1 MTNTF
6 TLFDIP
12 ALKDAFKS
20 STLVHDRLADFLN
33 SYTFEDVYET
43 EDDSLVFAAGDPN
56 QIEIEFFG
64 FEHPLKRT
72 GSIMYWENGKPVII
86 KL

>member
-1 MTNTF
+1 MTNPF

-20 STLVHDRLADFLN
+20 STLIHDRLADFLN

-43 EDDSLVFAAGDPN
+43 EDDSLVFTAGGPN
-56 QIEIEFFG
+56 DIDIEFFR
-64 FEHPLKRT
+64 FEHPIKRT
-72 GSIMYWENGKPVII
+72 CSIMYWENGKPVI
-86 KL
+86 LYL